1 MLEKKYRFHGH
12 GSLRYL
18 YKNNHTARSRHFLLR
33 YVINKQRVH
42 SRLTVIVGKKVY
54 KSSAKRNRI
63 RRRVY
68 EAVGQFWP
76 ELENGYDIAI
86 TVYSTEVFLLP
97 YDELVVEVKQ
107 LISQIPPYNSSDES

>member
-33 YVINKQRVH
+33 YVANKQRVH
-42 SRLTVIVGKKVY
+42 SRLTIIVGKKVY

-68 EAVGQFWP
+68 EAVQKFWP
-76 ELENGYDIAI
+76 ELSQGYDIAI
-86 TVYSTEVFLLP
+86 TVYSAEVFLLP
-97 YDELVVEVKQ
+97 YEHLVAEIKQ
-107 LISQIPPYNSSDES
+107 LLSQIPPSGTSDET

>member
-33 YVINKQRVH
+33 YVTNKQRVH
-42 SRLTVIVGKKVY
+42 SRLTIIVGKKVY

-68 EAVGQFWP
+68 EAVQKFWP
-76 ELENGYDIAI
+76 EFSQGYDIAI
-86 TVYSTEVFLLP
+86 TVYSAEVFLLP
-97 YDELVVEVKQ
+97 YDHLVAEIKQ
-107 LISQIPPYNSSDES
+107 LLSQIPPSGASDET